1 MCNVCIPKLGCLMG
15 AGKLA
20 VFRCVS
26 LAVAMCVLYPMFV
39 YVSVLLT
46 LQWIIFDQTLDGNRK
61 EASLL

>member
-1 MCNVCIPKLGCLMG
+1 MG